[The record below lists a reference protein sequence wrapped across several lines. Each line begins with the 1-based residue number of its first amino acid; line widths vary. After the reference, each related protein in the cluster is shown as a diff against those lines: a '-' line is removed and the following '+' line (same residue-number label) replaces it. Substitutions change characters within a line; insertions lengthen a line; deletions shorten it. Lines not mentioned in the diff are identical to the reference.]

1 MSLHPG
7 SGAWAQ
13 SSPIASVF
21 AGAPCHTMSGPER
34 TEGVLITGGA
44 GFIGTALATR
54 LLSRGQRVIVM
65 DSFHPQVH
73 PRGRRASRRLP
84 AEINLIPSDVT
95 VAANWDA
102 LLMVERPRVV
112 VHLAAETGTEQS
124 LFEATRHARTNVV
137 GTTAMLDAFARW
149 GCPPEHVVL
158 ASSRAVYGE
167 GEWSVDG
174 TRYRPGPRLHEDLE
188 RGRFDPRGPD
198 GSPAVPLAHAA
209 ASTVPDPSS
218 VYGATKLAQEHVLR
232 AWSGAMGTRLSIL
245 RLQNVY
251 GAGQSLSNAYTGVLT
266 LFARLAALGK
276 ASEIYEDGEII
287 RDFVHVDDVVSAFMS
302 AIDRPPEHSRILDI
316 GSGNPTTIAE
326 VAEILARLAGAP
338 EPAISGR
345 YRDGDVRAA
354 WCDSGPATVELGF
367 TASVPLEQGLR
378 SLLDWVRD
386 ALNLEPA

>member
-1 MSLHPG
+1 VRKAG
-7 SGAWAQ
+7 SEA
-13 SSPIASVF
+13 ITRVL
-21 AGAPCHTMSGPER
+21 AGAPRHAMSERAR

-54 LLSRGQRVIVM
+54 LVQRGERVIVV

-73 PRGRRASRRLP
+73 PRGSGARRRLP
-84 AEINLIPSDVT
+84 PEISLIPSDVT
-95 VAANWDA
+95 VSANWDA

-124 LFEATRHARTNVV
+124 LLEATRHARTNVV

-149 GCPPEHVVL
+149 ECPPDHIVL

-167 GEWSVDG
+167 GEWSANG
-174 TRYRPGPRLHEDLE
+174 TRYRPGPRLHDDLE
-188 RGRFDPRGPD
+188 QGRFDPRAPD
-198 GSPAVPLAHAA
+198 GGTPVPVPHAA

-266 LFARLAALGK
+266 LFARLATLRRP
-276 ASEIYEDGEII
+276 SEVYEDGEII
-287 RDFVHVDDVVSAFMS
+287 RDFVHVDDVVSAFVR
-302 AIDRPPEHSRILDI
+302 AIDRPPEYRRLLDI
-316 GSGNPTTIAE
+316 GSGSPTTIAA
-326 VAEILARLAGAP
+326 VAGTLARLAGAP
-338 EPAISGR
+338 APAISGR
-345 YRDGDVRAA
+345 FRDGDVRAA
-354 WCDSGPATVELGF
+354 SCDSAPAALELGF
-367 TASVPLEQGLR
+367 SASVPLEDGLR
-378 SLLDWVRD
+378 SLLDWVRGVLD
-386 ALNLEPA
+386 MEPA